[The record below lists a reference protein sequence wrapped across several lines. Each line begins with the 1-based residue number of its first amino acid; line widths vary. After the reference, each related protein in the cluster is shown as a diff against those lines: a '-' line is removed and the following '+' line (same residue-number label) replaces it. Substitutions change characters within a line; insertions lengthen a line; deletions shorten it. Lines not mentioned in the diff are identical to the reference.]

1 MALRY
6 RARRSNYPKF
16 FNIFQTGNTAAANVP
31 NAGVGA
37 VAVPAITN
45 GTTGVV
51 TINDS
56 NITPNS
62 IIDVMFARGTT
73 TAAAGAIAAL
83 VPQCRPPTAGQVVI
97 DVRNAGSA
105 ATLSTDYVLWYTV
118 TN

>member
-1 MALRY
+1 MALRL
-6 RARRSNYPKF
+6 RARRTNFSKLI
-16 FNIFQTGNTAAANVP
+16 NIFQTANTAAANVA
-31 NAGVGA
+31 NAGAGA
-37 VAVPAITN
+37 VAVPAIAN
-45 GTTGVV
+45 GATGTV
-51 TINDS
+51 TINDT
-56 NITPNS
+56 NITVNS
-62 IIDVMFARGTT
+62 MFDFTFGRGTT